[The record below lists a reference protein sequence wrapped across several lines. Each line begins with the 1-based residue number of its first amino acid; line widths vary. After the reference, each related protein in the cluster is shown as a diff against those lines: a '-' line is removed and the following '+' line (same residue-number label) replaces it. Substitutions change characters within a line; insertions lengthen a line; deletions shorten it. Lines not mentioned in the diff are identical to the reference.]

1 MNRNPYDPHDIDLK
15 DAHILGSNVG
25 DNKDKLEGEVK
36 QLRTEVGLLK
46 SKVSRVGRIDVRK
59 QYIKRLLS
67 KHEFPKM
74 QRGLLR
80 VLSKYDFREGKK
92 LAKEVD
98 TRDLKSLKGDTEA
111 TIESKGLSPELK
123 IKVEGRRHAIYILE
137 LPKLGE
143 QKLDI

>member
-25 DNKDKLEGEVK
+25 NNKEKLESAVK
-36 QLRTEVGLLK
+36 QLRAEVGLLK
-46 SKVSRVGRIDVRK
+46 SKASRVRRIDVRK
-59 QYIKRLLS
+59 QYVKRLLS
-67 KHEFPKM
+67 KHEFPKT
-74 QRGLLR
+74 QKKLLL

-111 TIESKGLSPELK
+111 TIESKGLSSTLK
-123 IKVEGRRHAIYILE
+123 IKVEGRKPAIYIL
-137 LPKLGE
+137 KL
-143 QKLDI
+143 